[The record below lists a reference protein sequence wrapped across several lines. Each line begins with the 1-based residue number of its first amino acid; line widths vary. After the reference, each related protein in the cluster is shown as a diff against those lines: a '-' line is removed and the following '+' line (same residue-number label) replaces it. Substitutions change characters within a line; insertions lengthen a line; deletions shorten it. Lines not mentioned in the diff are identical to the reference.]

1 MLMENAPHASQE
13 LISRMETV
21 LLLVTNVRH
30 GTIQLVNAQ
39 AVMTDGI
46 LILEN
51 ANTLLMHLK
60 VDKEVNKQVD
70 LKVDKQVNRQMNR
83 QMNKEMD
90 KQVNRQMN
98 RQMNKEMD
106 NQVNRQVDK
115 QVDKQV
121 NKKVDQ
127 VQVQDHSLLII
138 IVYNSTL
145 MALARIVLLELF

>member
-1 MLMENAPHASQE
+1 MENAPHASQE

-90 KQVNRQMN
+90 
-98 RQMNKEMD
+98 

>member
-1 MLMENAPHASQE
+1 MPMENAPHASQE

-39 AVMTDGI
+39 AAMTDGI

-70 LKVDKQVNRQMNR
+70 KVNKQVGKVNKQVDLKVDKVN
-83 QMNKEMD
+83 
-90 KQVNRQMN
+90 
-98 RQMNKEMD
+98 
-106 NQVNRQVDK
+106 K
-115 QVDKQV
+115 QVDLKVNKQV
-121 NKKVDQ
+121 DKKVDQ

-145 MALARIVLLELF
+145 MALARLVLLELF

>member
-39 AVMTDGI
+39 AAMTDGI

-70 LKVDKQVNRQMNR
+70 LKV
-83 QMNKEMD
+83 D